1 MFYLFLFKRTAR
13 TEVKK
18 FNSRRAVPVV
28 VLNKQSR
35 RGDKD
40 GCFSGWGGKINALKG
55 NKLTK
60 RKGNEEAPVHRR
72 QQWQEDLSY
81 IASPRQ

>member
-1 MFYLFLFKRTAR
+1 M
-13 TEVKK
+13 
-18 FNSRRAVPVV
+18 AVSV
-28 VLNKQSR
+28 
-35 RGDKD
+35 G
-40 GCFSGWGGKINALKG
+40 GGGGKINALKS

-60 RKGNEEAPVHRR
+60 RKGNKEAPVHRR